1 MILWKQN
8 KSAEGE
14 EETIPKIA
22 NFLRDSVKKN
32 KSKKS
37 QTNKIKLKRD
47 DIGSKGEW
55 KNDCD
60 RSRKEETALSSQITP
75 IVQSRTEFGEMN
87 RSIRQNN
94 SSRQ

>member
-1 MILWKQN
+1 MVLWKQN

-22 NFLRDSVKKN
+22 NFLGDSVKKN

-47 DIGSKGEW
+47 DIGSKGSGKMTVTEAE
-55 KNDCD
+55 
-60 RSRKEETALSSQITP
+60 RK
-75 IVQSRTEFGEMN
+75 
-87 RSIRQNN
+87 RQP
-94 SSRQ
+94 SAVR